1 MRQGRHSGRVRRL
14 HGAKRKAACGHT
26 PQKRSPPRGV
36 PQLTGDARPRIWG
49 GATMDLKTAARL
61 VSSVAAIAAVV
72 GATAGAAGG
81 RTTAAER
88 PKGVAVLASKGPDS
102 RRGLTVDAETP
113 RSSLARISVRFLEG
127 VEVRLRQREEPYTYA
142 NYYLGQSRDTVQFG
156 GRLLVPAGKA
166 SGRIRLRFRPLRSGI
181 TRPAPVTAILRT
193 GRRPVARDQ
202 RAARGR
208 HRVPS
213 QHPRRWHAEH
223 EGHPLPT
230 QFRHLHRQ
238 DADHAPLRRSSTGR
252 RLGRLQLQGSPP
264 ASVRLL
270 NRRIIDDP
278 PGRRSPA
285 RRESRPRTG

>member
-1 MRQGRHSGRVRRL
+1 M
-14 HGAKRKAACGHT
+14 
-26 PQKRSPPRGV
+26 
-36 PQLTGDARPRIWG
+36 
-49 GATMDLKTAARL
+49 MNLKTAARL
-61 VSSVAAIAAVV
+61 VLSVAAIAAVV

-166 SGRIRLRFRPLRSGI
+166 SGRIRLRFRPLRSGQ

-193 GRRPVARDQ
+193 GRSPSLVISGLPADATVFRLSTRGAGTQSTRATLCRRHSVIWTGKMRITLRSGAR
-202 RAARGR
+202 ARGDASGGYSCR
-208 HRVPS
+208 DLP
-213 QHPRRWHAEH
+213 PRRC
-223 EGHPLPT
+223 
-230 QFRHLHRQ
+230 
-238 DADHAPLRRSSTGR
+238 DC
-252 RLGRLQLQGSPP
+252 
-264 ASVRLL
+264 
-270 NRRIIDDP
+270 
-278 PGRRSPA
+278 
-285 RRESRPRTG
+285 